1 VGSQSCFRYPRW
13 DNPVGAELVAPHRCG
28 DRRRFALAA
37 APGAI
42 GNGRCQRPPPT
53 LGRVN
58 VVSMR
63 PSGPTT
69 NSPPHRRG
77 RRGQTRPAASC
88 STRSDRNGQRAST
101 VLTCTRPFYSSNPPT
116 CLPGS
121 ESSGQS
127 TIVEPRKL
135 VETGAASME
144 ILAYASTCFAQIRA
158 QQRC

>member
-1 VGSQSCFRYPRW
+1 
-13 DNPVGAELVAPHRCG
+13 LVAPHRCG

-58 VVSMR
+58 VVSMP
-63 PSGPTT
+63 PSGPTH
-69 NSPPHRRG
+69 NHVHLIAGAAAAKPDPP
-77 RRGQTRPAASC
+77 PAAPPGAIG
-88 STRSDRNGQRAST
+88 NGQSLNGFDLRQT
-101 VLTCTRPFYSSNPPT
+101 VLLIQPPT

-135 VETGAASME
+135 AETGAASME